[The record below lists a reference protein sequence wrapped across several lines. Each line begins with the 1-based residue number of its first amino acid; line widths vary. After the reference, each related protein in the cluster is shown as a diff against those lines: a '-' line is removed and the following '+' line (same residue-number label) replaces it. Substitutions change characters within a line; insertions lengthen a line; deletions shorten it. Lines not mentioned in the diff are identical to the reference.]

1 MDMEYYYYPILCV
14 AIILISSILLGK
26 LTTTTTPNNLPPG
39 PPRLPIIGN
48 LHQLGQTPH
57 RSLHRLAAKYG
68 PIMHLKLGTIPT
80 IVISSPHY
88 AKQILQTHDHV
99 FSSRYLS
106 DTICILNHENMSVGF
121 LPVCPKWR
129 NLRKAIYTEFFSQTR
144 LDNSQGIRFK
154 KIQQLVE
161 YVGDNTGKVLD
172 VGFLAFITMINFMSS
187 SLMSV
192 DLADYNSQSSAEFRE
207 LVTKSVKLVG
217 KPNLSDFFPV
227 LRFLDLQRLRKEN
240 EYNLTRLF
248 SILASFV
255 DQRERSGIGSEDGSR
270 DVLDALLR
278 KKSEYELCSEDIKH
292 LFGDLFVAGSD
303 TSSTTVEWAMTEL
316 LRNPDKMKKAQSEI
330 RSQIGNE
337 RLVQESDITTLKYV
351 QAVVKETLRLH
362 PPAPF
367 LVPHKSITDVNIDGF
382 TVPVASQILIN
393 VWSMGHDSKIW
404 TNPESFEPERFLNS
418 EMMEYKGRNFEL
430 IPFGAGRRICP
441 GLSLAH
447 RIVNVLLASLIHS
460 FDWKLENGMKPE
472 DIDMNDKF
480 GLSVHKLVPLHAIP
494 VPKDL
499 A

>member
-1 MDMEYYYYPILCV
+1 MEYYYYYPILCV

-26 LTTTTTPNNLPPG
+26 LTTTSAPNNLPPG

-88 AKQILQTHDHV
+88 AKQLLQTHDHV
-99 FSSRYLS
+99 FSSRYLP
-106 DTICILNHENMSVGF
+106 DTICALNHENMSVVL

-129 NLRKAIYTEFFSQTR
+129 NLRKAIATEFFSQTR
-144 LDNSQGIRFK
+144 RLDESQGIRFK

-172 VGFLAFITMINFMSS
+172 VGFLAFITMINFISS

-192 DLADYNSQSSAEFRE
+192 DLADYNSESSLEFRE
-207 LVTKSVKLVG
+207 LVTESLRLVG
-217 KPNLSDFFPV
+217 KPNLSDFFPA
-227 LRFLDLQRLRKEN
+227 LRFLDLQGLRKE
-240 EYNLTRLF
+240 R
-248 SILASFV
+248 
-255 DQRERSGIGSEDGSR
+255 
-270 DVLDALLR
+270 
-278 KKSEYELCSEDIKH
+278 
-292 LFGDLFVAGSD
+292 SD

-316 LRNPDKMKKAQSEI
+316 LRSPDKMKKAQSEI

-337 RLVQESDITTLKYV
+337 RLVQESDITKLKYV

-367 LVPHKSITDVNIDGF
+367 LVPHKTIADVNIDGY
-382 TVPVASQILIN
+382 TVPVGSQILIN
-393 VWSMGHDSKIW
+393 VWSMGHDSNIW

-418 EMMEYKGRNFEL
+418 DMEYKGRNFEF

-447 RIVNVLLASLIHS
+447 RIVLVVLASLIHS
-460 FDWKLENGMKPE
+460 FDWKLENGMRPE
-472 DIDMNDKF
+472 DIDMNDQF

>member
-1 MDMEYYYYPILCV
+1 MEYYYCYPILCV

-26 LTTTTTPNNLPPG
+26 LTTTSAPNNLPPG

-88 AKQILQTHDHV
+88 AKQLLQTHDHV
-99 FSSRYLS
+99 FSSRYLP
-106 DTICILNHENMSVGF
+106 DTICALNHENMSVVL

-129 NLRKAIYTEFFSQTR
+129 NLRKAIATEFFSQTR
-144 LDNSQGIRFK
+144 LDESQGIRFK

-172 VGFLAFITMINFMSS
+172 VGFLAFITMINFISS

-192 DLADYNSQSSAEFRE
+192 DLADYNSESSLEFRE
-207 LVTKSVKLVG
+207 LVTESLRLVG
-217 KPNLSDFFPV
+217 KPNLSDFFPA
-227 LRFLDLQRLRKEN
+227 LRFLDLQGLRKESERN
-240 EYNLTRLF
+240 QTRIF
-248 SILASFV
+248 SIIASFV
-255 DQRERSGIGSEDGSR
+255 DQRESSGIGSE

-278 KKSEYELCSEDIKH
+278 KQSEYELCSEDIKH

-316 LRNPDKMKKAQSEI
+316 LRNPDKMKNAQSEI

-337 RLVQESDITTLKYV
+337 RLVQESDITKLKYV

-367 LVPHKSITDVNIDGF
+367 LVPHKTIADVNIDGY
-382 TVPVASQILIN
+382 TVPVGSQILIN
-393 VWSMGHDSKIW
+393 VWSMGHDSNIW

-418 EMMEYKGRNFEL
+418 DMEYKGRNFEF

-447 RIVNVLLASLIHS
+447 RIVLVVLASLIHS
-460 FDWKLENGMKPE
+460 FDWKLENGMRPE
-472 DIDMNDKF
+472 DIDMNDQF

>member
-26 LTTTTTPNNLPPG
+26 LTTTTAPNNLPPG

-57 RSLHRLAAKYG
+57 RSLHHLAAKYG

-88 AKQILQTHDHV
+88 AKQVLQTHDHV
-99 FSSRYLS
+99 LSSRYLP
-106 DTICILNHENMSVGF
+106 DTVCVLNHENMSIVL

-129 NLRKAIYTEFFSQTR
+129 NLHKAISTEFFSQTR
-144 LDNSQGIRFK
+144 LDKSQGIRFK

-172 VGFLAFITMINFMSS
+172 VGFLAFITIINVMSS

-192 DLADYNSQSSAEFRE
+192 DLADYNSESSLEFRE
-207 LVTKSVKLVG
+207 LVTDSVRLAG
-217 KPNLSDFFPV
+217 KPNLSNFFPA
-227 LRFLDLQRLRKEN
+227 LRFLDLQGLRKES
-240 EYNLTRLF
+240 ECKLTRIF

-270 DVLDALLR
+270 DVLDALLS
-278 KKSEYELCSEDIKH
+278 KQSEYELCSEGIKH
-292 LFGDLFVAGSD
+292 LFADLFVAGSH
-303 TSSTTVEWAMTEL
+303 TPSTTVEWAMTEL
-316 LRNPDKMKKAQSEI
+316 LRNPDKMKKVQSEI

-337 RLVQESDITTLKYV
+337 RFVQESDITTLKYV
-351 QAVVKETLRLH
+351 QAVVKETFRLH

-367 LVPHKSITDVNIDGF
+367 LVPRKAIADVNIDGF
-382 TVPVASQILIN
+382 TVPVGSQIFIN

-404 TNPESFEPERFLNS
+404 TNPDSFEPERFL
-418 EMMEYKGRNFEL
+418 ELEMEYKGRNFEL

-447 RIVNVLLASLIHS
+447 RIVNVVLASLIHS

-472 DIDMNDKF
+472 DIDMNEKF